1 MRMKVNLGRLRW
13 LLPAALSTTLF
24 GCPNQ
29 ELAPLSP
36 CTVSGVSVEV
46 PQSGVDKVDLLF
58 MIDNSG
64 SMSEEQAK
72 LADVLDDM
80 VLVLTT
86 GQLQPSMPKEKP
98 DFPPVQSL
106 HIGVVSSDM
115 GVNGAPPQKSC
126 GALSFKPD
134 ERDTFGATEFLV
146 KPLGDDGVLQTSTLV
161 ATNGIWAAP
170 TSGAAPVERV
180 PGDPSCQGIVFPAGQ
195 KYIDFQAGVTNPQD
209 TAKRF
214 SCISKLGKNG
224 CGLEQQLESA
234 LKALT
239 PPDSQIKFSGSA
251 TNGTPTSGHG
261 DPIAMNAVPG
271 QNRGFLR
278 QDSILAVVFVTDE
291 EDCSIPDG
299 SREIFD
305 AMSTSVPG
313 EINVR
318 CGLKENQGRLHPV
331 KRYVDGLRALKPAAY
346 QDRLIVASIVG
357 VPTKEQIGST
367 TGVTSGAAAIQAILN
382 RPDMEFKV
390 QRNMTGLADEPVP
403 TCISS
408 AGAGS
413 AAPARRFLD
422 LTKEFGDNGVVT
434 SICEPSYENALKVII
449 DKIAAQLTG
458 ACLPRKLNVDSS
470 GKVLCDV
477 VEIKAMNSNVPC
489 DPNKGRIQEL
499 PSRNGRRVCL
509 MQQVP
514 GGTGGEGWYYD
525 ETSKEVLEQCQK
537 NPQRIAFTGMAN
549 PDPGAQAKF
558 ECFQPVAKS
567 VDVTTDK
574 DEDAIGLSCREDPLN
589 TAAPKGDA
597 KCDAQESGRGEIDLI
612 CILGSCQQAC
622 SRQSECPDGWLCEQN
637 PVDGR
642 AFCINP
648 TCPPSL
654 N

>member
-1 MRMKVNLGRLRW
+1 
-13 LLPAALSTTLF
+13 
-24 GCPNQ
+24 
-29 ELAPLSP
+29 
-36 CTVSGVSVEV
+36 
-46 PQSGVDKVDLLF
+46 
-58 MIDNSG
+58 
-64 SMSEEQAK
+64 
-72 LADVLDDM
+72 
-80 VLVLTT
+80 
-86 GQLQPSMPKEKP
+86 MPKPKP

-134 ERDTFGATEFLV
+134 ERNTSTTTEFLV
-146 KPLGDDGVLQTSTLV
+146 KPLGDDGVLQTSTVV
-161 ATNGIWAAP
+161 ATGGIWVQP
-170 TSGAAPVERV
+170 TPGATPVEKV

-195 KYIDFQAGVTNPQD
+195 KYIDFQAGVTVPAD

-214 SCISKLGKNG
+214 SCVAKLGKNG

-234 LKALT
+234 LKSLT
-239 PPDSQIKFSGSA
+239 PPDSPIKFSGSA
-251 TNGTPTSGHG
+251 TNGAPTSGQG
-261 DPIAMNAVPG
+261 DAINMNAVSGP
-271 QNRGFLR
+271 NRGFLR

-291 EDCSIPDG
+291 EDCSIPDA

-305 AMSTSVPG
+305 AMSTAIPG

-318 CGLKENQGRLHPV
+318 CGLAQNQGRLHPV
-331 KRYVDGLRALKPAAY
+331 KRYIDGLRALKPAAY

-357 VPTKEQIGST
+357 VPTKEQLGST
-367 TGVTSGAAAIQAILN
+367 SGVTSGAAAIQAILN

-390 QRNMTGLADEPVP
+390 QRNMAGTADEPVP

-413 AAPARRFLD
+413 AAPARRFLE

-458 ACLPRKLNVDSS
+458 ACLPRKLNVDSN

-477 VEIKAMNSNVPC
+477 VEIKAAGSQVQC

-509 MQQVP
+509 MNQVP
-514 GGTGGEGWYYD
+514 GGEGGEGWYYD
-525 ETSKEVLEQCQK
+525 EKSKEVLEQCQK
-537 NPQRIAFTGMAN
+537 NPQRIAFTGQAN
-549 PDPGAQAKF
+549 IDPGAQAKF

-567 VDVTTDK
+567 VDITTDK
-574 DEDAIGLSCREDPLN
+574 DGDAVGLSCREDALN
-589 TAAPKGDA
+589 PNAPKGDE
-597 KCDAQESGRGEIDLI
+597 KCDAQEGGGMDLI
-612 CILGSCQQAC
+612 CILGSCAQAC

-642 AFCINP
+642 TFCINP